1 MGRRFHRTGKVNAGD
16 HRKATHHRPLAGNG
30 QAILVIEGGVLDAD
44 GYIAVHQVGFVEI
57 SKRRPGAAV
66 RLLDHNRLEF
76 SHATQL
82 LATIAPMTIY
92 AVIDGIVLKT
102 CMPGTSPGMRIL
114 GSGTRLRPA
123 PLPDAPPASPRS
135 GG

>member
-1 MGRRFHRTGKVNAGD
+1 MGRRFHRTGKVNPGD
-16 HRKATHHRPLAGNG
+16 HRKATHHRCLARNSE
-30 QAILVIEGGVLDAD
+30 AVFVIEGRVLDTD

-57 SKRRPGAAV
+57 GKRNLGAAV

-82 LATIAPMTIY
+82 LVMSSPTSNN
-92 AVIDGIVLKT
+92 VDIDGIVLKT

-114 GSGTRLRPA
+114 GSGTCLRPA
-123 PLPDAPPASPRS
+123 PLPDAPRASPRS
-135 GG
+135 AG